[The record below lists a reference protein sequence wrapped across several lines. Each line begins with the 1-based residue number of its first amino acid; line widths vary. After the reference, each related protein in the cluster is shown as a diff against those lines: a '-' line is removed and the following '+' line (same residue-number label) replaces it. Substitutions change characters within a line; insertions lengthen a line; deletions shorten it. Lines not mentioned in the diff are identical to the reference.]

1 MGWTMKMIMGN
12 NRILIIII
20 FNSKIIII
28 TMVSKIVIIIMVWKE
43 GEEDRECVNLGIN
56 VIEKIVIL
64 SILGMRIITRIT
76 RIIIITRT

>member
-28 TMVSKIVIIIMVWKE
+28 TMVWKE